1 MFRRWKGRVFEQL
14 SKGGFPVTRRRRRCP
29 SFLFSRTFLFR
40 RMRIFFREQGTIEN
54 FSHYSKMHAT
64 RILENILKYSQYDSN
79 FTLALM
85 FFRYLNEVAILI
97 LRQFLPQTLPKN
109 PRSRNLARLTSSSIL
124 EQLIPYHPRHQLEKH
139 SIRPSI
145 SINPG
150 RGGYSN
156 SSNPCF
162 LPLRRDGGI
171 TTLSASK
178 AGVLKQCGRIQG
190 AQCGIVGQWS

>member
-1 MFRRWKGRVFEQL
+1 
-14 SKGGFPVTRRRRRCP
+14 
-29 SFLFSRTFLFR
+29 
-40 RMRIFFREQGTIEN
+40 
-54 FSHYSKMHAT
+54 
-64 RILENILKYSQYDSN
+64 
-79 FTLALM
+79 M
-85 FFRYLNEVAILI
+85 FFHYLNEVAILI
-97 LRQFLPQTLPKN
+97 LRQFLPQTSPQKN
-109 PRSRNLARLTSSSIL
+109 PRLRNLARLTSSPIL

-178 AGVLKQCGRIQG
+178 AGVLKQCGRIYTHNVRTIWHCWPLELISLFLFLSSIQG
-190 AQCGIVGQWS
+190 MEFLFAEEDPNESDDESEKGGDGCLSKRVI

>member
-1 MFRRWKGRVFEQL
+1 
-14 SKGGFPVTRRRRRCP
+14 
-29 SFLFSRTFLFR
+29 
-40 RMRIFFREQGTIEN
+40 
-54 FSHYSKMHAT
+54 
-64 RILENILKYSQYDSN
+64 
-79 FTLALM
+79 M

-97 LRQFLPQTLPKN
+97 LRQFLPQILPKN
-109 PRSRNLARLTSSSIL
+109 PRSRNLVRLTSSPIL

-156 SSNPCF
+156 SSNSCF

-178 AGVLKQCGRIQG
+178 AGVLKQCGRIYTHNVRTMWHCWPLELISLFLFLSSIQG
-190 AQCGIVGQWS
+190 MEFLFAEEDPNESDDESEKGGDGCLSKRVI